1 MKKEIIEILNRNL
14 LSNRAEALQKLCD
27 ESEIFCNYIDK
38 IASEILPMIEKRDAI
53 IDALEELIKAKDITT
68 DITIKAWKLLYAGK
82 GMPVD
87 MHKAN
92 DDKMAELRQKIS
104 ELKKELK

>member
-38 IASEILPMIEKRDAI
+38 IASEILELHNAEIAKYQEWVEMQEELLEIDRNGFAYIEKNYGRLPVYGNGEIEQAI
-53 IDALEELIKAKDITT
+53 KR
-68 DITIKAWKLLYAGK
+68 G
-82 GMPVD
+82 
-87 MHKAN
+87 
-92 DDKMAELRQKIS
+92 AELRQKINQ
-104 ELKKELK
+104 LKTK